1 MADEP
6 LSPDD
11 VFESD
16 AEAPT
21 APVAARSPIT
31 LGRIITWI
39 LIAAL
44 AAVTSLE
51 AVAKFGYDG
60 TLQAL
65 EALNI
70 EASDTGLGLAEVDQ
84 SISGWTRRETT
95 AGGEIVI
102 RWVSLL
108 KDYEVRLVPEPEHQG
123 RIGSFETPDAA
134 PTEIEAPSLPAGFVP
149 GKLPPD
155 PSSAPAAGGKGL
167 EDVLKIPPPK
177 VKRLQAPPPRPDKKS
192 KHKKSK
198 DKKTAGK

>member
-16 AEAPT
+16 AVTPRTPE
-21 APVAARSPIT
+21 AARSGIT
-31 LGRIITWI
+31 PGRIITWI

-44 AAVTSLE
+44 AAVTGLE
-51 AVAKFGYDG
+51 VVAKFGYDG

-70 EASDTGLGLAEVDQ
+70 EASDTGVGLAEVDQ
-84 SISGWTRRETT
+84 SISGWTSRETT

-102 RWVSLL
+102 RWVNLL
-108 KDYEVRLVPEPEHQG
+108 KDYEVRLVPEPNHQG
-123 RIGSFETPDAA
+123 RIGGFQTPDAEA
-134 PTEIEAPSLPAGFVP
+134 AEIEAPSLPAGFVP
-149 GKLPPD
+149 GGLPPD

-167 EDVLKIPPPK
+167 GDALKIPPPK
-177 VKRLQAPPPRPDKKS
+177 VKKLQAPPPRPDKKS
-192 KHKKSK
+192 KDKKSK
-198 DKKTAGK
+198 DKKAAGN